1 MSRKTIRSTSIIQE
15 DYAMTVRVIAVLVVG
30 MLGTLIGGASL
41 SAHHSLASQFDE
53 SKPLT
58 LQGVI
63 TKVDWVNPH
72 VWLYLD
78 VKNTSGAAEQ
88 WTLETLPPATLRK
101 GGLRSD
107 MLGKG
112 QTVTVLA
119 YHARNESKLAFLRKI
134 TFADG
139 REIVV
144 WVGDIKTAK

>member
-1 MSRKTIRSTSIIQE
+1 MV
-15 DYAMTVRVIAVLVVG
+15 AALLGGVG
-30 MLGTLIGGASL
+30 L

-53 SKPLT
+53 GKPLT

-72 VWLYLD
+72 VWVYID
-78 VKNTSGAAEQ
+78 VKDTSGAVEQ

-119 YHARNESKLAFLRKI
+119 YRARNDSKLAFLRKI

-139 REIVV
+139 REVVV

>member
-1 MSRKTIRSTSIIQE
+1 MNSRLLG
-15 DYAMTVRVIAVLVVG
+15 AVVT
-30 MLGTLIGGASL
+30 LGVLCAAPMF
-41 SAHHSLASQFDE
+41 AHHSLASQFDE

-63 TKVDWVNPH
+63 ARVEWVNPH
-72 VWLYLD
+72 VYLHID
-78 VKNTSGAAEQ
+78 VKDDRGAVAS
-88 WTLETLPPATLRK
+88 WSLETLPPTTLRR

-112 QTVTVLA
+112 QAVTVLA
-119 YHARNESKLAFLRKI
+119 YHARTGGTLAFLRKI

-144 WVGDIKTAK
+144 WVGDIKLAK

>member
-1 MSRKTIRSTSIIQE
+1 
-15 DYAMTVRVIAVLVVG
+15 MTVRAITLLLVG
-30 MLGTLIGGASL
+30 IMAALLGGGSL

-53 SKPLT
+53 GKPLT

-63 TKVDWVNPH
+63 AKIEWVNPH
-72 VWLYLD
+72 VWVHID
-78 VKNTSGAAEQ
+78 VKDSSGAVEQ
-88 WTLETLPPATLRK
+88 WALETLPPATLRK

-112 QTVTVLA
+112 QMVTVLA
-119 YHARNESKLAFLRKI
+119 YRARNESKLAFLRKI

-144 WVGDIKTAK
+144 WVGDIKQAK

>member
-1 MSRKTIRSTSIIQE
+1 MTIRTIV
-15 DYAMTVRVIAVLVVG
+15 ALATVGAL
-30 MLGTLIGGASL
+30 LGGAAL

-63 TKVDWVNPH
+63 KKVEWVNPH
-72 VWLYLD
+72 VYVHID
-78 VKNTSGAAEQ
+78 VKDKNGALEE
-88 WTLETLPPATLRK
+88 WSLETLPPATLRR

-107 MLGKG
+107 MLGQG

-119 YHARNESKLAFLRKI
+119 YHARNDSKLAFLRKI

-144 WVGDIKTAK
+144 WVGDIKQAK

>member
-1 MSRKTIRSTSIIQE
+1 
-15 DYAMTVRVIAVLVVG
+15 MTVRTITVLLAG
-30 MLGTLIGGASL
+30 IMTALLGGESL

-53 SKPLT
+53 GKPLT

-63 TKVDWVNPH
+63 SKVEWVNPH
-72 VWLYLD
+72 VWVHID
-78 VKNTSGAAEQ
+78 VKDSSGAVEE

-101 GGLRSD
+101 GGLRSE

-112 QTVTVLA
+112 AAVTVLA
-119 YHARNESKLAFLRKI
+119 YRARNESKLAFLRKI

-144 WVGDIKTAK
+144 WVGDIKQAK

>member
-1 MSRKTIRSTSIIQE
+1 VLLLG
-15 DYAMTVRVIAVLVVG
+15 AAV
-30 MLGTLIGGASL
+30 

-53 SKPLT
+53 GKPLT

-63 TKVDWVNPH
+63 AKVEWVNPH
-72 VWLYLD
+72 VWVHID
-78 VKNTSGAAEQ
+78 VKDDSGAVEQ
-88 WTLETLPPATLRK
+88 WALETLPPATLRK

-119 YHARNESKLAFLRKI
+119 YHARNGSNLAFLRKI

-139 REIVV
+139 REVVV
-144 WVGDIKTAK
+144 WIGDIKTAK

>member
-1 MSRKTIRSTSIIQE
+1 MRFRCLGAVALAMICGMS
-15 DYAMTVRVIAVLVVG
+15 VNVV
-30 MLGTLIGGASL
+30 
-41 SAHHSLASQFDE
+41 AHHSLASQFDE

-63 TKVDWVNPH
+63 TRVDWVNPH
-72 VWLYLD
+72 VYIYLD
-78 VKNTSGAAEQ
+78 VKGESAPVTWE
-88 WTLETLPPATLRK
+88 LETLPPATLRR

-119 YHARNESKLAFLRKI
+119 YQARRQGTMAFLRKI

-139 REIVV
+139 KEIVV
-144 WVGDIKTAK
+144 WVGDIQQVK

>member
-1 MSRKTIRSTSIIQE
+1 
-15 DYAMTVRVIAVLVVG
+15 MTVRVIAVLVVG
-30 MLGTLIGGASL
+30 MVATVLGGASL
-41 SAHHSLASQFDE
+41 LAHHSLASQFDE
-53 SKPLT
+53 GKPLT

-72 VWLYLD
+72 VWVYID
-78 VKNTSGAAEQ
+78 AKDTSGAVEQ

-119 YHARNESKLAFLRKI
+119 YRARNDSKLAFLRKI

>member
-1 MSRKTIRSTSIIQE
+1 
-15 DYAMTVRVIAVLVVG
+15 MTVRAITVLVVG
-30 MLGTLIGGASL
+30 ITGALLGGVTL

-53 SKPLT
+53 GKPLT

-63 TKVDWVNPH
+63 AKVEWVNPH
-72 VWLYLD
+72 VWVHID
-78 VKNTSGAAEQ
+78 VKNGSGAVEQ
-88 WTLETLPPATLRK
+88 WALETLPPATLRK

-112 QTVTVLA
+112 ETVTVLA
-119 YHARNESKLAFLRKI
+119 YRARNESKLAFLRKI

-144 WVGDIKTAK
+144 WVGDIKQAK

>member
-1 MSRKTIRSTSIIQE
+1 
-15 DYAMTVRVIAVLVVG
+15 MTFRVITGLVVAMVG
-30 MLGTLIGGASL
+30 ALLGAASL

-53 SKPLT
+53 GKPLT

-63 TKVDWVNPH
+63 SKVEWVNPH
-72 VWLYLD
+72 VWVHID
-78 VKNTSGAAEQ
+78 VKDTSGAVEQ
-88 WTLETLPPATLRK
+88 WALETLPPATLRK

-119 YHARNESKLAFLRKI
+119 YRARNDSKLAFLRKI

>member
-1 MSRKTIRSTSIIQE
+1 MIFRLVGFL
-15 DYAMTVRVIAVLVVG
+15 AIASAGALL
-30 MLGTLIGGASL
+30 LGAPIA
-41 SAHHSLASQFDE
+41 AHHSLASQFDE

-63 TKVDWVNPH
+63 TKVEWVNPH
-72 VWLYLD
+72 VYLHID
-78 VKNTSGAAEQ
+78 VTDKNGTVEQ
-88 WTLETLPPATLRK
+88 WSLETLPPATLRR

-112 QTVTVLA
+112 QVVTVLA

>member
-1 MSRKTIRSTSIIQE
+1 
-15 DYAMTVRVIAVLVVG
+15 MTVRAITVLVGGVMG
-30 MLGTLIGGASL
+30 ALLAGTSL

-53 SKPLT
+53 GKPLT

-63 TKVDWVNPH
+63 AKVEWVNPH
-72 VWLYLD
+72 VWVHID
-78 VKNTSGAAEQ
+78 VKDSSGAVEQ
-88 WTLETLPPATLRK
+88 WALETLPPATLRK

-112 QTVTVLA
+112 ETVTVLA
-119 YHARNESKLAFLRKI
+119 YRARNESKLAFLRKI

-144 WVGDIKTAK
+144 WVGDIKQAK

>member
-1 MSRKTIRSTSIIQE
+1 MM
-15 DYAMTVRVIAVLVVG
+15 YRVIAVLVIV
-30 MLGTLIGGASL
+30 MAVALLGSSRL

-53 SKPLT
+53 GKPLT

-63 TKVDWVNPH
+63 TKVEWVNPH
-72 VWLYLD
+72 VWVHID
-78 VKNTSGAAEQ
+78 VKDTSGAVEQ
-88 WTLETLPPATLRK
+88 WVLETLPPATLRK

-112 QTVTVLA
+112 ETVTVLA
-119 YHARNESKLAFLRKI
+119 YRARNESKLAFLRKI

-139 REIVV
+139 REVVV

>member
-1 MSRKTIRSTSIIQE
+1 
-15 DYAMTVRVIAVLVVG
+15 MTLRVISLLALGMAGVL
-30 MLGTLIGGASL
+30 LGGARL

-53 SKPLT
+53 GKPLT

-63 TKVDWVNPH
+63 TKVEWVNPH
-72 VWLYLD
+72 VWVHIE
-78 VKNTSGAAEQ
+78 VKDTGGAMEQ

-112 QTVTVLA
+112 EMVTVLA
-119 YHARNESKLAFLRKI
+119 YRARNESKLAFLRKI

-144 WVGDIKTAK
+144 WVGDIKQAK

>member
-1 MSRKTIRSTSIIQE
+1 
-15 DYAMTVRVIAVLVVG
+15 MTVRAITVLLVG
-30 MLGTLIGGASL
+30 IMAALLGGASL

-53 SKPLT
+53 GKPLT

-63 TKVDWVNPH
+63 AKIEWVNPH
-72 VWLYLD
+72 VWIHID
-78 VKNTSGAAEQ
+78 VKDSSGAVEQ

-112 QTVTVLA
+112 EMVTVLA
-119 YHARNESKLAFLRKI
+119 YRARNESKLAFLRKI

-144 WVGDIKTAK
+144 WVGDIKQAK

>member
-1 MSRKTIRSTSIIQE
+1 MM
-15 DYAMTVRVIAVLVVG
+15 YRVIAVLVIV
-30 MLGTLIGGASL
+30 MAVALLGSSRL

-53 SKPLT
+53 GKPLT

-63 TKVDWVNPH
+63 TKVEWVNPH
-72 VWLYLD
+72 VWVYID
-78 VKNTSGAAEQ
+78 VKDNSGAVEQ
-88 WTLETLPPATLRK
+88 WALETLPPATLRK

-112 QTVTVLA
+112 ETVTVLA
-119 YHARNESKLAFLRKI
+119 YRARNEAKLAFLRKI

-139 REIVV
+139 REVVV